1 MKRSYVR
8 IDLDKTEFDI
18 MCNHLEM
25 SLFGRNDMKNPM
37 VRILLPKI
45 KHKLIDE
52 SKKGGKKK
60 IDHEQNY
67 RRLTANR

>member
-1 MKRSYVR
+1 MKRAYIR

-18 MCNHLEM
+18 MCNHLNIT
-25 SLFGRNDMKNPM
+25 LFGRNDMNNPL
-37 VRILLPKI
+37 VKILWPKI
-45 KHKLIDE
+45 KYKLIE
-52 SKKGGKKK
+52 EHKKGGIRK

>member
-1 MKRSYVR
+1 MKRAYIR

-18 MCNHLEM
+18 MCNHLNIT
-25 SLFGRNDMKNPM
+25 LFGRNDMNNPL
-37 VRILLPKI
+37 VKILWPKI
-45 KHKLIDE
+45 KYKLTE
-52 SKKGGKKK
+52 QEKKGGIRK

>member
-1 MKRSYVR
+1 MKGAYIR

-18 MCNHLEM
+18 MCNHLNIT
-25 SLFGRNDMKNPM
+25 LFGRNDMNNPL
-37 VRILLPKI
+37 VKILWPKI
-45 KHKLIDE
+45 KYKLAE
-52 SKKGGKKK
+52 QEKKGGIRK

>member
-1 MKRSYVR
+1 MKRAYVR

-18 MCNHLEM
+18 MCNHLNIT
-25 SLFGRNDMKNPM
+25 LFGRNDLENPL
-37 VRILLPKI
+37 VKILWPKI
-45 KHKLIDE
+45 KYKLAE
-52 SKKGGKKK
+52 QEKKGGIRK

>member
-1 MKRSYVR
+1 MKRAYIR

-18 MCNHLEM
+18 MCNHLNIT
-25 SLFGRNDMKNPM
+25 LFGRNDMNNPL
-37 VRILLPKI
+37 VKILWPKI
-45 KHKLIDE
+45 KYKLAE
-52 SKKGGKKK
+52 QEKKGGIRK

>member
-1 MKRSYVR
+1 MKRAYIR

-18 MCNHLEM
+18 MCNHLNIT
-25 SLFGRNDMKNPM
+25 LFGRNDMNNPL
-37 VRILLPKI
+37 VKILWPKI
-45 KHKLIDE
+45 KYKLSE
-52 SKKGGKKK
+52 QEKKGGIRK

>member
-8 IDLDKTEFDI
+8 LDIDKTEFDI
-18 MCNHLEM
+18 MCNHLDM
-25 SLFGRNDMKNPM
+25 SLFGRNNMKDPM

-52 SKKGGKKK
+52 TKKGGKKK

>member
-1 MKRSYVR
+1 MKRAYVR

-18 MCNHLEM
+18 MCNHLNIT
-25 SLFGRNDMKNPM
+25 LFGRNDMNNPL
-37 VRILLPKI
+37 VKILWPKI
-45 KHKLIDE
+45 KYKLSE
-52 SKKGGKKK
+52 QEKKGGIRK